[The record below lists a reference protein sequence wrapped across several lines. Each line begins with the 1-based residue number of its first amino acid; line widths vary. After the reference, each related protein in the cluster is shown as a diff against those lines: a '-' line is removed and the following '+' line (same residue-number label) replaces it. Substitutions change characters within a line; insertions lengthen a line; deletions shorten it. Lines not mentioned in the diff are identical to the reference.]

1 MPTTRTRTKQ
11 QAAARP
17 FSPHEAQAAIRAA
30 GLAEAERVVAAR
42 EAAVASAAVNGEE
55 QGVYAHKHS
64 RPHHNRSAVPSHRT
78 HVVVVVVVQARAV
91 RAVVVCNGCA
101 AHSRSHSCWWK
112 ERSHSHSKH
121 HGIRRLRAG
130 MSVRARA
137 PYAGQAP
144 AARSTDRGHTRL
156 DRRTARRR
164 RRARTGARARVRH
177 NHKVLWA
184 RFGTP

>member
-42 EAAVASAAVNGEE
+42 EAAGGSVAVNGEE
-55 QGVYAHKHS
+55 QGVYARKKSPH
-64 RPHHNRSAVPSHRT
+64 HHNRSAVPSHRT
-78 HVVVVVVVQARAV
+78 YVEVVQARAV

-121 HGIRRLRAG
+121 HNIRRLRAG